1 MYGTKREM
9 IDILKIRAGSM
20 DRKIDEL
27 EDEVSSLKVVVH
39 DLRQREAPAEED
51 TSSEHRDPSNYP
63 EFEMGKSQAKDVN
76 KDSAKE
82 DTPVSS
88 PVKGF
93 RHTQSYR
100 KKLVNGKINSTQSTK
115 KVNITGTSQN
125 FFRVMSAENRPSTQ
139 RSSDSSTCLL
149 YVGRLAQGTSEDDLR
164 AHLIDSGVSNDKTA
178 DVIKLK
184 TRKSLES
191 SFCISLCDSETENI
205 IYDSNK
211 WPEGVRVR
219 PFVQRSSKKQARYH
233 ASQYRV
239 PPRFRNNQ
247 RGRSRPVF
255 SRLNYHRDCQ
265 EQEWETENEYK
276 WQGVDSYTN
285 GCKDYYYNSH
295 NYGYSAED
303 YSYRW

>member
-27 EDEVSSLKVVVH
+27 EDKVSSLKVVVD

-51 TSSEHRDPSNYP
+51 TSSEHSGPSNHP
-63 EFEMGKSQAKDVN
+63 EFETGKSQAKDKKNNEICEESKVQPKRVTVENKIAVN

-115 KVNITGTSQN
+115 KVNITGTSQK
-125 FFRVMSAENRPSTQ
+125 FFRVMSAENRPSTR

-149 YVGRLAQGTSEDDLR
+149 YVERLAQGTSEDDLR

-184 TRKSLES
+184 TRNRLES

-211 WPEGVRVR
+211 CPEGVRVH
-219 PFVQRSSKKQARYH
+219 PFVQRSS
-233 ASQYRV
+233 
-239 PPRFRNNQ
+239 
-247 RGRSRPVF
+247 
-255 SRLNYHRDCQ
+255 
-265 EQEWETENEYK
+265 
-276 WQGVDSYTN
+276 
-285 GCKDYYYNSH
+285 
-295 NYGYSAED
+295 
-303 YSYRW
+303 